1 MNMTGGDYMN
11 NNEIR
16 DAQNILTGR
25 LFQLGGSVLFL
36 VGSFIAAMVAYEE
49 LQKNINKTE
58 KTPRT

>member
-1 MNMTGGDYMN
+1 MN